1 MAAVSVA
8 LLVLLFVAALLF
20 HLLESSFESFSR
32 ISLARFLAGMEGR
45 RLPRFPFVEK
55 FDLVIHSLETL
66 VFVLQ
71 IVLMLWSFRLL
82 RPVLPAPA
90 PRILIIGLF
99 YLVFFN
105 VVFYIVAYRNRE
117 TVLRA
122 LIFLF
127 PVAWFVFYP
136 LNYVFSLFL
145 KENPADPGEE
155 ENGEITDEQVEVFLE
170 EGAKEGV
177 IEKEDQE
184 MIESV
189 LEFGDTLVKEIMTP
203 RVNMTHVHVDSRLDE
218 IVAVI
223 REKKK
228 SRLPV
233 VADKLDNVEG
243 IILAKDVLDWWGR
256 DDFDMRRIL
265 RPPFFIPE
273 TMRVIELLKEMQ
285 RTNQKFAIVVDE
297 FGGVSGVISMED
309 IVEEIVG
316 DIKDEYDVDLEPIAR
331 DRDGWTVRGD
341 TSIYELNESLGVEID
356 DDEDFQTV
364 AGLIS
369 CKLGKIPSA
378 GDRVSAAG
386 LVFTV
391 REMDRNRIKTV
402 RVTHEEK
409 A

>member
-1 MAAVSVA
+1 MTIAA
-8 LLVLLFVAALLF
+8 LILLFIVTVLF

-32 ISLARFLAGMEGR
+32 ISLAKFLKGIDER
-45 RLPRFPFVEK
+45 RLPRFAFVEK
-55 FDLVIHSLETL
+55 FDLVIHSLETI

-71 IVLMLWSFRLL
+71 IILMLCTFKALKA
-82 RPVLPAPA
+82 VLPSAA
-90 PRILIIGLF
+90 LRILLIGLF

-105 VVFYIVAYRNRE
+105 VVFYIVAYLNRE
-117 TVLRA
+117 AVLRR

-127 PVAWFVFYP
+127 PVAWFLFYP
-136 LNYVFSLFL
+136 LNFIFSLFL
-145 KENPADPGEE
+145 KESPVEAG
-155 ENGEITDEQVEVFLE
+155 ENGSEEITDEQLEVFLE

-203 RVNMTHVHVDSRLDE
+203 RVNIIHVHIDSSLEE

-228 SRLPV
+228 SRFPV
-233 VADKLDNVEG
+233 IADKLDNVEG
-243 IILAKDVLDWWGR
+243 IILAKDVLEYWGR
-256 DDFDMRRIL
+256 GGFSIREIL

-273 TMRVIELLKEMQ
+273 TMRILELLKEMQ
-285 RTNQKFAIVVDE
+285 RTNQKFAIVSDE

-309 IVEEIVG
+309 IIEEIVG
-316 DIKDEYDVDLEPIAR
+316 DIKDEYDDDLEPIAR

-341 TSIYELNESLGVEID
+341 TSIYELNESLGIEID
-356 DDEDFQTV
+356 DSADYQTV

-369 CKLGKIPSA
+369 SVLGRIPA
-378 GDRVSAAG
+378 LGDRVTVEG
-386 LVFTV
+386 HVFEV
-391 REMDRNRIKTV
+391 RETDRNRIKTV
-402 RVTHEEK
+402 RVRHERK
-409 A
+409 

>member
-1 MAAVSVA
+1 MSIAG
-8 LLVLLFVAALLF
+8 LLALFVIAVLF

-32 ISLARFLAGMEGR
+32 ISLAKFLKSIENQ

-55 FDLVIHSLETL
+55 FDLVIHSLETV

-71 IVLMLWSFRLL
+71 IILMLCTFRAL
-82 RPVLPAPA
+82 RTAIPPAA
-90 PRILIIGLF
+90 LRILLVGLF

-105 VVFYIVAYRNRE
+105 VVFYIAAYRNRE
-117 TVLRA
+117 AVLRR

-127 PVAWFVFYP
+127 PVAWFIFYP
-136 LNYVFSLFL
+136 LNFIFSIFL
-145 KENPADPGEE
+145 KESPPEPGENE
-155 ENGEITDEQVEVFLE
+155 SEEITDEQLEVFLE

-203 RVNMTHVHVDSRLDE
+203 RVNITHVHIDAGLEEV
-218 IVAVI
+218 VATI

-228 SRLPV
+228 SRFPV
-233 VADKLDNVEG
+233 IADKLDNVEG
-243 IILAKDVLDWWGR
+243 IILAKDVLDYWGR
-256 DDFDMRRIL
+256 GDFNLREIL

-273 TMRVIELLKEMQ
+273 TMRILELLKEMQ
-285 RTNQKFAIVVDE
+285 RTNQKFAIVSDE

-309 IVEEIVG
+309 IIEEIVG
-316 DIKDEYDVDLEPIAR
+316 DIKDEYDEDLEPIAR

-341 TSIYELNESLGVEID
+341 TSIYELNESLGIEID
-356 DDEDFQTV
+356 DSADYQTV

-369 CKLGKIPSA
+369 SQLGRIPSIQDRITVA
-378 GDRVSAAG
+378 GH
-386 LVFTV
+386 VFEV

-402 RVTHEEK
+402 RITHDPN
-409 A
+409 

>member
-1 MAAVSVA
+1 MSVA

-391 REMDRNRIKTV
+391 REMERNRIKTV

>member
-1 MAAVSVA
+1 MSLAGLIILFLVAV
-8 LLVLLFVAALLF
+8 LF

-32 ISLARFLAGMEGR
+32 ISLAKFLKSMEGR

-55 FDLVIHSLETL
+55 FDLVIHSLETI

-71 IVLMLWSFRLL
+71 IILMLCTFRQL
-82 RPVLPAPA
+82 RTALPSAA
-90 PRILIIGLF
+90 LRILLIGLF

-117 TVLRA
+117 AVLRQ

-127 PVAWFVFYP
+127 PVAWSVFYP

-145 KENPADPGEE
+145 KENAADPNENVDEE
-155 ENGEITDEQVEVFLE
+155 LSDEQLEVFLE

-203 RVNMTHVHVDSRLDE
+203 RVHMTHVHIDASLEE
-218 IVAVI
+218 IVATI

-228 SRLPV
+228 SRFPV
-233 VADKLDNVEG
+233 IADKLDNVEG
-243 IILAKDVLDWWGR
+243 IILAKDVLDYWGR
-256 DDFDMRRIL
+256 SDFNIKEIL

-273 TMRVIELLKEMQ
+273 TMRILELLKEMQ
-285 RTNQKFAIVVDE
+285 RTNQKFAIVSDE

-309 IVEEIVG
+309 IIEEIVG
-316 DIKDEYDVDLEPIAR
+316 DIKDEYDEDLEPIAR

-341 TSIYELNESLGVEID
+341 TSIYELNEALGVEIEENAD
-356 DDEDFQTV
+356 YQTV

-369 CKLGKIPSA
+369 CELGKIPSVQDKVTVT
-378 GDRVSAAG
+378 GF
-386 LVFTV
+386 VFEV
-391 REMDRNRIKTV
+391 REMEKNRIKTV
-402 RVTHEEK
+402 RVRRAGK
-409 A
+409 

>member
-1 MAAVSVA
+1 MNVA

-391 REMDRNRIKTV
+391 REMERNRIKTV

>member
-1 MAAVSVA
+1 MNVA

-243 IILAKDVLDWWGR
+243 IIMAKDVLDWWGR

>member
-1 MAAVSVA
+1 MNQAA
-8 LLVLLFVAALLF
+8 LILLFVITVLF

-32 ISLARFLAGMEGR
+32 ISLAKFLKSIDGK

-55 FDLVIHSLETL
+55 FDLVIHSLETV

-71 IVLMLWSFRLL
+71 VILMLYTFREL
-82 RPVLPAPA
+82 RPAIPSAPV
-90 PRILIIGLF
+90 RILLIGLF

-105 VVFYIVAYRNRE
+105 VIFYIVAYLNRE
-117 TVLRA
+117 KVLRA

-127 PVAWFVFYP
+127 PAAWFIFYP

-145 KENPADPGEE
+145 KENPADPGENE
-155 ENGEITDEQVEVFLE
+155 GEAITDEQVEVFLE

-203 RVNMTHVHVDSRLDE
+203 RMNITHVHHDASLEE
-218 IVAVI
+218 IVALI
-223 REKKK
+223 RERKK
-228 SRLPV
+228 SRFPV
-233 VADKLDNVEG
+233 TTDKLDNVEG
-243 IILAKDVLDWWGR
+243 IILAKDVLDYWGR
-256 DDFDMRRIL
+256 SDFDIQEIL

-273 TMRVIELLKEMQ
+273 TMRILELLKEMQ
-285 RTNQKFAIVVDE
+285 KTNQKFAVVSDE

-309 IVEEIVG
+309 IIEEIVG
-316 DIKDEYDVDLEPIAR
+316 DIKDEYDEDLEPIAR

-341 TSIYELNESLGVEID
+341 TSIYELNESLGIEID
-356 DDEDFQTV
+356 DNVDYQTV

-369 CKLGKIPSA
+369 CQLGKIPSVQ
-378 GDRVSAAG
+378 DRVTVEG
-386 LVFTV
+386 LVFEV
-391 REMDRNRIKTV
+391 REMERNRIKTV
-402 RVTHEEK
+402 RVFREK
-409 A
+409 K

>member
-1 MAAVSVA
+1 MSLAGLIILFLVAV
-8 LLVLLFVAALLF
+8 LF

-32 ISLARFLAGMEGR
+32 ISLAKFLKSMEGR

-55 FDLVIHSLETL
+55 FDLVIHSLETI

-71 IVLMLWSFRLL
+71 IILMLCTFRQL
-82 RPVLPAPA
+82 RTALPSAA
-90 PRILIIGLF
+90 LRILLIGLF

-117 TVLRA
+117 AVLRR

-127 PVAWFVFYP
+127 PVAWSVFYP
-136 LNYVFSLFL
+136 LNFVFSLFL
-145 KENPADPGEE
+145 KENAADPNENEDEE
-155 ENGEITDEQVEVFLE
+155 LSDEQLEVFLE

-203 RVNMTHVHVDSRLDE
+203 RVHMTHVHIDSSLEE
-218 IVAVI
+218 IVATI

-228 SRLPV
+228 SRFPV
-233 VADKLDNVEG
+233 IADKLDNVEG
-243 IILAKDVLDWWGR
+243 IILAKDVLDYWGR
-256 DDFDMRRIL
+256 SDFNIKEIL

-273 TMRVIELLKEMQ
+273 TMRILELLKEMQ
-285 RTNQKFAIVVDE
+285 RTNQKFAIVSDE

-309 IVEEIVG
+309 IIEEIVG
-316 DIKDEYDVDLEPIAR
+316 DIKDEYDEDLEPIAR

-341 TSIYELNESLGVEID
+341 TSIYELNEGLGIEID
-356 DDEDFQTV
+356 ENADYQTV

-369 CKLGKIPSA
+369 CKLGKIPSVLDKVTVL
-378 GDRVSAAG
+378 GHI
-386 LVFTV
+386 FEV
-391 REMDRNRIKTV
+391 REMEKNRIKTV
-402 RVTHEEK
+402 RVHREHK
-409 A
+409 